1 MKCTV
6 ALPGESMEGMTV
18 LLTENMENTEGMA
31 VLLVENTDCEA
42 ALRRSGVVG
51 RP

>member
-1 MKCTV
+1 
-6 ALPGESMEGMTV
+6 MEGMTV